1 MTNYIKMVYYLYIG
15 FHISIFI
22 KIFSYYYWK
31 RNNYGN
37 RNFYK
42 LLNILCLIEF
52 DRVLNNMKK
61 DIVVLSLVG
70 MLLLS
75 SFAFTSVI
83 ADTTPTFDDT
93 FEEGFEDGIM
103 PPPGGWYTIDEN
115 PFRPWSIVNATWYPD
130 FVHSGDYAAWINY
143 DSLNY
148 SDNWLISPDYD
159 LSTYSEATLSFW
171 AASDTLF
178 PGATM
183 ELYIRGDGFDD
194 LIWNMTQD
202 EVWGTFEYREKTFN
216 LSSYCSGVVNISWRY
231 VGLDGESFGLDDI
244 SLYLEDEAAYIS
256 ITEPIPIKGATNV
269 DVNQATVSVNI
280 TADHTDGTSVSEY
293 APTQFD
299 WEIGGEYIEYNSSTN
314 DLPGRKQANLTTP
327 LPYGTNITWY
337 VNVSVDGSYMNIT
350 YYFTT
355 VKHNEPPVANFTYLV
370 EGLKV
375 TFNGSISSDPDGSIE
390 NYTWDF
396 DDGNYSYIANP
407 QHIFA
412 ANGSY
417 NVNLTVRDSNDTTD
431 SYNQT
436 IDVTNARPI
445 VGFTA
450 EPDGKTVTF
459 TSTSY
464 DVDGNVAN
472 HTWDFGDGN
481 TSYDENPV
489 HTYAQ
494 ENKQYDVTLTVMDNL
509 GLTNSTTQTVKTEDT
524 TDPMV
529 DIVTPERAVYI
540 NGEKKFG
547 RLLGMAIIIGD
558 ITIEANA
565 SDEGSG
571 IAKVEF
577 YGGLLGTKLLGNE
590 TEAPYTFEWT
600 RDRIRFFHIQMLKVV
615 AYDNE
620 GNTAMDRMIV
630 RKFL

>member
-1 MTNYIKMVYYLYIG
+1 
-15 FHISIFI
+15 
-22 KIFSYYYWK
+22 
-31 RNNYGN
+31 
-37 RNFYK
+37 
-42 LLNILCLIEF
+42 
-52 DRVLNNMKK
+52 MKK
-61 DIVVLSLVG
+61 DTVVLSLVG

-83 ADTTPTFDDT
+83 ADTTPTFDNT

-103 PPPGGWYTIDEN
+103 PPPGGWYTIDGN
-115 PFRPWSIVNATWYPD
+115 PFRPWGIVNATWYPD
-130 FVHSGDYAAWINY
+130 FVHSGDYAAWVNY

-171 AASDTLF
+171 AESDTLF
-178 PGATM
+178 PGATV
-183 ELYIRGDGFDD
+183 ELHIRGDGFDD
-194 LIWNMTQD
+194 VIWNMTKD
-202 EVWGTFEYREKTFN
+202 EIWDTFEYREKSFD
-216 LSSYCSGVVNISWRY
+216 LSSYCGGAVNISWRY
-231 VGLDGESFGLDDI
+231 VGLDGQSFGLDDI
-244 SLYLEDEAAYIS
+244 SLYLEDEDAYIS

-269 DVNQATVSVNI
+269 DANQATVSVNI
-280 TADHTDGTSVSEY
+280 TADPTDGTSVSEY

-337 VNVSVDGSYMNIT
+337 VNVSVDGSYINIT

-355 VKHNEPPVANFTYLV
+355 IEYNEPPVANFTYLI

-375 TFNGSISSDPDGSIE
+375 TFNGSISSDPDGYIE
-390 NYTWDF
+390 NYTWNF

-431 SYNQT
+431 NYNQT
-436 IDVTNARPI
+436 IDVANAYPV
-445 VGFTA
+445 VGFDY

-459 TSTSY
+459 TSASY
-464 DVDGNVAN
+464 DIDGDIAN
-472 HTWDFGDGN
+472 YTWYFGDGN

-489 HTYAQ
+489 HTYAA
-494 ENKQYDVTLTVMDNL
+494 ENHQYAVTLKVTDNL
-509 GLTNSTTQTVKTEDT
+509 GLTNSTTKTVKTQDT
-524 TDPMV
+524 TDPTV
-529 DIVTPERAVYI
+529 EIVTPERAVYI

-558 ITIEANA
+558 ITIEVNA

-571 IAKVEF
+571 IEKVEF
-577 YGGLLGTKLLGNE
+577 YGGLLGTKLLGND

-600 RDRIRFFHIQMLKVV
+600 QDRIRFCHIQTLKVV

-620 GNTAMDRMIV
+620 GNSDYDRMIV
-630 RKFL
+630 RKLL